1 MSTAQALYAT
11 SSELSASSHELDRY
25 IDASHHHWV
34 ALGISG
40 AAGDAARSSLRRTT
54 DNLLSPAQQ
63 MRAAAQIVSLYA
75 PLQEKIE
82 NLRARLSTSP
92 LAHPRSS
99 LMGQLDALA
108 DALDWACARQ
118 LHALCT
124 PEMSAPPT
132 RLEDFAELSLA
143 ELHQVQLSVASDEVR
158 ALAAANPDMTILET
172 SPGRLVALIDPSGLA
187 TQPAQVS
194 NVSTFVG
201 GVGSSDPAG
210 WSTSLERARSIAHA
224 TGGPTVAWLGY
235 SAPSSLSRAVHE
247 EPAQRGAAELIRFQR
262 ALRARFPQAQHM
274 LIGYSYG
281 SVVVGKAAHEAKVAD
296 DIVLV
301 GSPGA
306 STTSADQLHG
316 RVWSATN
323 AEDPIA
329 LTTGPLGGIHGPS
342 PSSPN
347 FGASPLPGANGL
359 PGDHGTYWKDPAF
372 LRGLGA
378 IAQRPH
384 LEDLNV
390 LP

>member
-11 SSELSASSHELDRY
+11 SSELSASSHQLDRY

-40 AAGDAARSSLRRTT
+40 AAGDAARSSLRRAT
-54 DNLLSPAQQ
+54 DSLLSPAQQ

-132 RLEDFAELSLA
+132 RLEDFADLSLA

-187 TQPAQVS
+187 TQPAQVPQV
-194 NVSTFVG
+194 NTFVG

-210 WSTSLERARSIAHA
+210 WPTSLERARSIAHA

-235 SAPSSLSRAVHE
+235 SAHPPPYPAPRTRSLPSAVLRSSFAFNVHSA
-247 EPAQRGAAELIRFQR
+247 PASFRR
-262 ALRARFPQAQHM
+262 
-274 LIGYSYG
+274 
-281 SVVVGKAAHEAKVAD
+281 
-296 DIVLV
+296 
-301 GSPGA
+301 
-306 STTSADQLHG
+306 STC
-316 RVWSATN
+316 
-323 AEDPIA
+323 
-329 LTTGPLGGIHGPS
+329 
-342 PSSPN
+342 
-347 FGASPLPGANGL
+347 
-359 PGDHGTYWKDPAF
+359 
-372 LRGLGA
+372 
-378 IAQRPH
+378 
-384 LEDLNV
+384 
-390 LP
+390 

>member
-1 MSTAQALYAT
+1 MSIAYALYAT
-11 SSELSASSHELDRY
+11 SSALASSSRELDRY

-34 ALGISG
+34 ALAISG
-40 AAGDAARSSLRRTT
+40 AAGDAARSSLRRAT
-54 DNLLSPAQQ
+54 DSLLSPAQQ
-63 MRAAAQIVSLYA
+63 MRMAAQIVSLYA

-132 RLEDFAELSLA
+132 RLEDFADLSLA

-187 TQPAQVS
+187 TQPAQVPQV
-194 NVSTFVG
+194 NTFVG
-201 GVGSSDPAG
+201 GVGSSNTAG
-210 WSTSLERARSIAHA
+210 WPTSLERARSIARA

-235 SAPSSLSRAVHE
+235 SAPSSLSRAAHE

-323 AEDPIA
+323 ADDPIA

-347 FGASPLPGANGL
+347 FGAAPLPGANGL
-359 PGDHGTYWKDPAF
+359 PGDHGSYWKDPAF
-372 LRGLGA
+372 LRGLGS

-384 LEDLNV
+384 LEDHNV